1 MEIVGFDEIDFEN
14 NYIEVLFDGLFKE
27 GFYVKTEFDYDIEVL
42 EEEDYR
48 TGCRHYEGAR
58 NVTFFD
64 FKTFNAEEEEISIN
78 DRELNKIKQ
87 LVEYKLIDLLEDE
100 INNN

>member
-1 MEIVGFDEIDFEN
+1 MELIEVGLFDPEE

-27 GFYVKTEFDYDIEVL
+27 GFYIKTEFDYDIEIVQD
-42 EEEDYR
+42 EDLSV
-48 TGCRHYEGAR
+48 GCVEIKAAT
-58 NVTFFD
+58 NISFFD
-64 FKTFNAEEEEISIN
+64 FKIFNAANEEIQIN
-78 DRELNKIKQ
+78 NRELNKIKQ